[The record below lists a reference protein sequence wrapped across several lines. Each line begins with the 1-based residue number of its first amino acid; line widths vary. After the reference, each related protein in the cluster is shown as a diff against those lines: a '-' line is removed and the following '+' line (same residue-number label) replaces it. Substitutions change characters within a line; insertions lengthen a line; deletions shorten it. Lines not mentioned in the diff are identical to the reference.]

1 MGSAVDTTTL
11 LRKTEKVY
19 IPQSTQLEIRRI
31 SVLCV
36 RYTWLYVHVHILMFS
51 IVLLPPHLPVL

>member
-36 RYTWLYVHVHILMFS
+36 RYTWLYVHILMFS